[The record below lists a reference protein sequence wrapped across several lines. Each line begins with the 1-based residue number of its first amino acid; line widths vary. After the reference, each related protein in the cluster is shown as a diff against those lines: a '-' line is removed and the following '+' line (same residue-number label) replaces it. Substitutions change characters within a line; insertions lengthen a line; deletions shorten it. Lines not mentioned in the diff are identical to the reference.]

1 MAKRQGNFPILLA
14 AYVIAK
20 FISRMLLWSLLT
32 VVHNK
37 FCQLSR
43 LQVSLKFKWINQVMK
58 PSFFEVDIRRI
69 FHWEALDPGQFASL
83 ISLTPGGNCQLTIPR
98 VLPQE
103 EADDMCDSEQRLLSH
118 ISHFFVCLAIFC
130 LSRTFLAQVLTI
142 TKLKRRS
149 ANRTLDLK
157 DILPGPQRMKRKV
170 PRQGRI
176 QDFF

>member
-1 MAKRQGNFPILLA
+1 MRWISGGF
-14 AYVIAK
+14 
-20 FISRMLLWSLLT
+20 FI
-32 VVHNK
+32 
-37 FCQLSR
+37 
-43 LQVSLKFKWINQVMK
+43 
-58 PSFFEVDIRRI
+58 E
-69 FHWEALDPGQFASL
+69 EALDPGQFASL

-142 TKLKRRS
+142 TKLKRHS